1 MKYTRL
7 GNTGLKVSPICFGCM
22 SIGEPG
28 PGFAWAVGEDTARD
42 LVRAG
47 LENGINFFD
56 TANMYAYG
64 TSESQ
69 LGQAIADFAHRDEIV
84 LATKC
89 YFNWERGPNTNRL
102 SRKSIF
108 NQVEGSLR
116 RLQTD
121 YIDLYQIHRLDE
133 DTPIEETME
142 ALHDLVKQGKVRYIG
157 ASSMHAWEFQ
167 NAQHVAERNG
177 FTKFVSMQNQVS
189 LLYRE
194 EEREMLPFCEA
205 TGVGVIPW
213 SPLARG
219 RLTRDIGATSERSEG
234 DFSEPGYYSEYHDAQ
249 ADAARAGDDKVIAEV
264 HALADERGVPR
275 AQIGL
280 AWLLHKNSV
289 TAPIAG
295 IAKPHHIT
303 DAVAATELEL
313 SEEEIDRI
321 ERHYITRPPFI
332 SGSDAMSRFDFTVT
346 VRDTQK

>member
-1 MKYTRL
+1 
-7 GNTGLKVSPICFGCM
+7 M

-28 PGFAWAVGEDTARD
+28 RISWAVGEDNARD
-42 LVRAG
+42 LIRPA

-56 TANMYAYG
+56 TANNYSKG
-64 TSESQ
+64 TSEEQ
-69 LGQAIADFAHRDEIV
+69 LGRAIGDFANRDEIV

-102 SRKSIF
+102 SRKAIF

-142 ALHDLVKQGKVRYIG
+142 ALHDLIKQGKVRYIG
-157 ASSMHAWEFQ
+157 ASSMQAWEFQ
-167 NAQHVAERNG
+167 NAQHVAEREG
-177 FTKFVSMQNQVS
+177 LTKFVSMQNQVS

-234 DFSEPGYYSEYHDAQ
+234 DYSEPGYYSQYSEAQ
-249 ADAARAGDDKVIAEV
+249 ADAARAGDDKVIAAL
-264 HALADERGVPR
+264 HALAEERGVPR

-280 AWLLHKNSV
+280 AWLLHKSAV
-289 TAPIAG
+289 TAPIVG

-313 SEEEIDRI
+313 TDDEITRLEQD
-321 ERHYITRPPFI
+321 YISRPPFI
-332 SGSDAMSRFDFTVT
+332 SGTNAMSRFDFEVT
-346 VRDTQK
+346 VRDS